1 MSAPKHTLAAR
12 QWFKSKGWRAY
23 DFQKDCWQHVLN
35 ENSGLLNAPTG
46 SGKTYAL
53 ALGILLKALRENDG
67 AQAGLRAIWIT
78 PIRALAKDIQQAV
91 NEASIALGL
100 NWNIAIRTGDTST
113 TERQKQKRNTPQF
126 LITTPESLHLML
138 AQKDASVVF
147 GNLHTIVIDEWH
159 ELIGTKR
166 GVQIELAL
174 SRLKSLS
181 LSLMI
186 WGISAT
192 IGNLEEAMQV
202 LLGQHENEGVLV
214 KANLTKEIE
223 IISVLPDEMEQLPWA
238 GHLGVKLLPKVI
250 PLIEQAGTTLIFTN
264 TRSQTEIWY
273 QQIIEAAPQLA
284 GVMGT
289 HHGSLSNEVRSWVE
303 EALHSGILKAVV
315 CTSSLDLGVDFRPV
329 EQIIQIGSPRGV
341 ARFLQRAGRSGHQ
354 PDAASRIYFVPTH
367 SLELMEASAL
377 RQAAK
382 QQKLESKPP
391 VIRAFDVLCQYLV
404 TLAVGEGF
412 YPDKIYEEVKGT
424 FCFASITNEEW
435 LWALHFITKGGASL
449 YAYDEFKK
457 VSVSEAGLYHVSNR
471 KTAMRHRLSIGT
483 IVSDVMLMVKWM
495 QGGLLGMVEEW
506 FVARLKTGSVFWFAG
521 KSLEIVQIKEMTVYV
536 RKVNAGKAIVP
547 QWMGGRMP
555 LSSKLGETLR
565 EGMNIY
571 VKGNATDVEYF
582 ALEETLQ
589 VQQQRSLIPAENEL
603 LIEKYKSRDG
613 HHVFIYPFEGRLVH
627 EGLASLFAYRIGRML
642 PITFSLAFNDYG
654 FELLSDQPIPIE
666 DAIGDNLFGEE
677 DLFQDVMSSIN
688 AVEMAGRKFRDI
700 AHIAGLIFT
709 GYPGKTMQGKH
720 LQASAGMFFQVFR
733 DYEPDNLLMKQAYE
747 EVLNDQLEELRLREA
762 LNRINQSKISIVKI
776 EQPSPFCFPIMVDRL
791 REKMSSE
798 TLAERIRKMQ
808 AIQ

>member
-1 MSAPKHTLAAR
+1 
-12 QWFKSKGWRAY
+12 
-23 DFQKDCWQHVLN
+23 
-35 ENSGLLNAPTG
+35 
-46 SGKTYAL
+46 
-53 ALGILLKALRENDG
+53 
-67 AQAGLRAIWIT
+67 
-78 PIRALAKDIQQAV
+78 
-91 NEASIALGL
+91 
-100 NWNIAIRTGDTST
+100 
-113 TERQKQKRNTPQF
+113 
-126 LITTPESLHLML
+126 
-138 AQKDASVVF
+138 
-147 GNLHTIVIDEWH
+147 
-159 ELIGTKR
+159 
-166 GVQIELAL
+166 
-174 SRLKSLS
+174 
-181 LSLMI
+181 
-186 WGISAT
+186 
-192 IGNLEEAMQV
+192 
-202 LLGQHENEGVLV
+202 
-214 KANLTKEIE
+214 
-223 IISVLPDEMEQLPWA
+223 
-238 GHLGVKLLPKVI
+238 
-250 PLIEQAGTTLIFTN
+250 
-264 TRSQTEIWY
+264 
-273 QQIIEAAPQLA
+273 
-284 GVMGT
+284 
-289 HHGSLSNEVRSWVE
+289 
-303 EALHSGILKAVV
+303 
-315 CTSSLDLGVDFRPV
+315 
-329 EQIIQIGSPRGV
+329 
-341 ARFLQRAGRSGHQ
+341 
-354 PDAASRIYFVPTH
+354 
-367 SLELMEASAL
+367 MEASAL
-377 RQAAK
+377 RHAAK

>member
-35 ENSGLLNAPTG
+35 EKSGLLNAPTG

-53 ALGILLKALRENDG
+53 ALGILLKAMREKDG

-100 NWNIAIRTGDTST
+100 NWNIAIRTGDTSA
-113 TERQKQKRNTPQF
+113 TERQRQKRNTPQF

-138 AQKDASVVF
+138 AQKEASVVF
-147 GNLHTIVIDEWH
+147 GNMHTIVVDEWH

-181 LSLMI
+181 SSLMI

-202 LLGQHENEGVLV
+202 LLGIHENAGVLV

-284 GVMGT
+284 GVMGM

-303 EALHSGILKAVV
+303 EALHSGTLKAVV

-354 PDAASRIYFVPTH
+354 PDAVSRIYFVPTH

-382 QQKLESKPP
+382 QQKLESRPP

-424 FCFASITNEEW
+424 YCFASITDEEW

-457 VSVSEAGLYHVSNR
+457 VTVSEAGFYHVSNR

-521 KSLEIVQIKEMTVYV
+521 KSLEIVQIKDMTVYV

-555 LSSKLGETLR
+555 LSSKLSETLR
-565 EGMNIY
+565 EGMNAY
-571 VKGNATDVEYF
+571 VKGNATDAEYF
-582 ALEETLQ
+582 ALEKTLQ

-603 LIEKYKSRDG
+603 LIEKYESKDG

-627 EGLASLFAYRIGRML
+627 EGLASLCAYRIGRML

-733 DYEPDNLLMKQAYE
+733 DYEPNNLLLKQAYE

-762 LNRINQSKISIVKI
+762 LGRINQNKISIVRL

-808 AIQ
+808 TIQ